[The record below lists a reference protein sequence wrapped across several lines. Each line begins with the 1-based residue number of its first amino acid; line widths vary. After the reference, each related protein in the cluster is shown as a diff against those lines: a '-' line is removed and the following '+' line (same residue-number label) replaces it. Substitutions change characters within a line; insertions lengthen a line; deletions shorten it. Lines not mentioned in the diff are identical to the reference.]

1 MRIKILFPLFIGL
14 LIIGSCS
21 TKKEVKILRLAH
33 TLDTKHPVHKAM
45 IILGE
50 KLKKKS
56 NGTLQVKLYPSGQLG
71 AEREC
76 LELLQ
81 IGSLDITKVSAAVL
95 ENFITEYKVFSIP
108 YLFRDRQHAF
118 QVFDG
123 AIGDEMLTKGDKYRL
138 RGLTF
143 YDAGS
148 RSFYTKEK
156 PITTPEDLKGLKIRV
171 QKSNMAVAMVNSLG
185 GSPTP
190 ISWGELYT
198 ALQQGVVDGA
208 ENNLPSFYTSKHY
221 EICKYFSLDQHTAV
235 PDVLLIGLDTWERLS
250 EQEQIWLKEAAR
262 ESTIEQRKLWAASEK
277 ESLDII
283 TTSGVEI
290 ITPDKTLFEQETESI
305 QKMFQDNPD
314 MLSLIKNIKNTKQ

>member
-45 IILGE
+45 TILGE

-56 NGTLQVKLYPSGQLG
+56 NGTLEVKLYPSGQLG

-283 TTSGVEI
+283 TASGVEI

>member
-1 MRIKILFPLFIGL
+1 MKKLILFFTGLVL
-14 LIIGSCS
+14 LISCS
-21 TKKEVKILRLAH
+21 TEKETKVLRLAH
-33 TLDTKHPVHKAM
+33 TLDTKHPVHRAM
-45 IILGE
+45 VILGE
-50 KLKKKS
+50 KLEKKS
-56 NGTLQVKLYPSGQLG
+56 NGALQVKLYPSGQLG

-118 QVFDG
+118 DVFDG
-123 AIGDEMLTKGDKYRL
+123 AIGDEMLTKGDKFRL

-156 PITTPEDLKGLKIRV
+156 PINTPSDLEGLKIRV
-171 QKSNMAVAMVNSLG
+171 QKSNMAIAMVNSLG

-221 EICKYFSLDQHTAV
+221 EICKYFSLDQHTSV

-250 EQEQIWLKEAAR
+250 EQEQKWLKEAAR

-277 ESLDII
+277 ESLDVI
-283 TTSGVEI
+283 TKSGVEI
-290 ITPDKTLFEQETESI
+290 ITPDKVPFQENTKSI
-305 QKMFQDNPD
+305 QAMFSDHPEIV
-314 MLSLIKNIKNTKQ
+314 SLIHNIKNTNQ